1 MKQCAGERDTEV
13 KMVVLLSHADIVQA
27 LEQVEQDKTAM
38 LVRLMRL
45 TKFSVM
51 VCKKL
56 SKESEY
62 FFLTSQVNDIPK
74 VTLNLRSLS
83 PV

>member
-1 MKQCAGERDTEV
+1 
-13 KMVVLLSHADIVQA
+13 MVVLLSHADIVQA